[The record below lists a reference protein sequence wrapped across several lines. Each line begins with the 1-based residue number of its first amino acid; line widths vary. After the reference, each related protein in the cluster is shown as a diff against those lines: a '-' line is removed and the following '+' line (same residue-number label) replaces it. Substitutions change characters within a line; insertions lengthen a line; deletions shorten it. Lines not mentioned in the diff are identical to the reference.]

1 MKFAFYTLGCKV
13 NQYET
18 QAMEQRLRQ
27 LGHCLGSWDEVCD
40 GYIINTCTVTAVSD
54 RKSRTAIRQ
63 ARRRNPDAV
72 IGVCGCY
79 SQTHPEDIRA
89 LDVDILAGTADRMA
103 FLEAVAG
110 EAARRQ
116 SRPAAG
122 GGPSPADG
130 AADRPEILPAA
141 GISGDAAPRGAD
153 GTEQAGRRAGRRLR
167 PGRRRRTVFQRRTVL
182 RRSPGRLPERTSAR
196 CRRSGSGPPTTGSL
210 RRCRP
215 AAWRPGPAPC

>member
-153 GTEQAGRRAGRRLR
+153 GTEQAGGPGGGCAPGAGGGPSFRGGRCCAGVRGVCRRGRPLGADVLGAGRR
-167 PGRRRRTVFQRRTVL
+167 
-182 RRSPGRLPERTSAR
+182 
-196 CRRSGSGPPTTGSL
+196 PP
-210 RRCRP
+210 
-215 AAWRPGPAPC
+215 AV